1 MAPWARGVVWDCADP
16 GNCVPVQRSTRATT
30 FEGPRQIDRAAL
42 RTAAAQLGWEDADI
56 VAQVGEEGVEV
67 RSECELLT
75 VLTFHHPGLVE
86 QATAAAKA

>member
-16 GNCVPVQRSTRATT
+16 HDCAPVQRLTRATI

-42 RTAAAQLGWEDADI
+42 RAVAAQLGWEDEDI
-56 VAQVGEEGVEV
+56 VEQVGEGGVEV

-75 VLTFHHPGLVE
+75 
-86 QATAAAKA
+86 